1 MPAFFLRKSIDS
13 HIELNLR
20 QTFSPVVSQA
30 VDWDSDDEYYE
41 EEEVVEVVEKTGLNL
56 KKRMLLLCE
65 EGEGEEEDDDMG
77 CGLFDGDFDDGA
89 PDSNLLAEESLG
101 EKEKGREIKRNAE
114 DLLMETISLQ
124 KTSGAFRWGQAL
136 EEATGFAGEEE
147 ARGGMPER
155 CPSFECWWTALAL
168 AALETRMK
176 EGRELWGLVADKA
189 RGFLEAEMAG
199 KEERQ
204 ALLEKAAAVVGEAS
218 K

>member
-1 MPAFFLRKSIDS
+1 M
-13 HIELNLR
+13 
-20 QTFSPVVSQA
+20 
-30 VDWDSDDEYYE
+30 
-41 EEEVVEVVEKTGLNL
+41 VEKKGLNL

-77 CGLFDGDFDDGA
+77 CGFFDGGFDDGV
-89 PDSNLLAEESLG
+89 PDSNLLVEESLG
-101 EKEKGREIKRNAE
+101 EKEKEKEIERNAE
-114 DLLMETISLQ
+114 DLLMEIISLQ